1 MLQTVAGG
9 VINKGERARRGR
21 GSRLRSSSQSA
32 FKLEINRVTEFLD
45 NLEFKLKLEDA
56 TCDRSFVYF
65 IKSTLT
71 IHLNL

>member
-45 NLEFKLKLEDA
+45 NLEFKLKLEA
-56 TCDRSFVYF
+56 TCDKNFVYF
-65 IKSTLT
+65 IKSTLA
-71 IHLNL
+71 IHFNL